1 LNSVHS
7 ITKARWTK
15 PDSAHAI
22 VVIGVGLDVP
32 RQYKAF
38 QLTFAE
44 YSHEKQSITG
54 NCFHYNRIEVTR
66 PSTPAKVKYFA
77 FEAPANTYVFLNGVN
92 LVDKTA
98 ATSSMG
104 NAFRAPPGA
113 AVYFGDYVL
122 VSHDTVEFERD
133 INAARAGAKELLPRG
148 AVLELAESTTAPDAR
163 MFLCTP

>member
-15 PDSAHAI
+15 PDSTHAI

-32 RQYKAF
+32 WQYTAF
-38 QLTFAE
+38 QL
-44 YSHEKQSITG
+44 G
-54 NCFHYNRIEVTR
+54 
-66 PSTPAKVKYFA
+66 
-77 FEAPANTYVFLNGVN
+77 LN

-122 VSHDTVEFERD
+122 VSHDTVEFERN

-163 MFLCTP
+163 MFICTP